1 MYLNW
6 VFIRFDFVFVLILVF
21 NCFFIFDVTEHF
33 YDITVSIILLMLLFF
48 VFFEFL
54 SGFSSSF
61 ALTEAIVVSQINALI
76 SVDAC
81 RFVYRSWLQFSD
93 VESAVLWQIPS
104 TRVSCLLYSVLLGM
118 TLILLSSAPTL
129 RLTKSL
135 RATLDK
141 QQRHHTN
148 TDGASSVGAIIV
160 NEFTHVFI
168 NEQQQQRLTR
178 RQLQLRAT
186 RRQLAAL
193 AIQFALIVTA
203 IVGIIVTPI
212 TSAIMR
218 TNCWQW

>member
-1 MYLNW
+1 
-6 VFIRFDFVFVLILVF
+6 
-21 NCFFIFDVTEHF
+21 
-33 YDITVSIILLMLLFF
+33 MLLFF

-61 ALTEAIVVSQINALI
+61 ALTEAIVVAQINALI

-93 VESAVLWQIPS
+93 AESAVLWQIPS

-148 TDGASSVGAIIV
+148 TDDASSVGAIIV

-168 NEQQQQRLTR
+168 SPQQQRLTR